1 MEGRIGMKKSL
12 FVGLSLYIFI
22 HFFSCKTEGNHVN
35 SENLTTPKA
44 RTEAVSKY
52 FNVRTEIKD
61 VEFDIYDVNL
71 NNRSIPGPSDR
82 DYKMAFLLPEG
93 KIDPWLSDVVV
104 TSFPKDYSWGLELIK
119 GNDNFTLGS
128 EPEMYTGDNKTVI
141 LFRKENILFMRI
153 QQH

>member
-1 MEGRIGMKKSL
+1 M
-12 FVGLSLYIFI
+12 
-22 HFFSCKTEGNHVN
+22 N